1 MVQFFKVYGKIIK
14 YKVKVRYI
22 LIGIKNKF
30 IKMFNMQMEI
40 LGFFDV
46 FWYFYYL
53 FIYLI
58 CLYLSIFLLYFFLSE
73 WQNDLYSACALIY
86 FIMLI
91 NNFLC

>member
-46 FWYFYYL
+46 F
-53 FIYLI
+53 
-58 CLYLSIFLLYFFLSE
+58 
-73 WQNDLYSACALIY
+73 
-86 FIMLI
+86 
-91 NNFLC
+91 